1 MVRKGKQATI
11 KRHSRVRAPVPD
23 VVGRREGGER
33 EKERQRGRRNK
44 EKGVAIARGDRE
56 KGQNKGRETELET

>member
-11 KRHSRVRAPVPD
+11 KKHSRVRAPVPD

-33 EKERQRGRRNK
+33 ERKR
-44 EKGVAIARGDRE
+44 DRE
-56 KGQNKGRETELET
+56 GEEIKRKE